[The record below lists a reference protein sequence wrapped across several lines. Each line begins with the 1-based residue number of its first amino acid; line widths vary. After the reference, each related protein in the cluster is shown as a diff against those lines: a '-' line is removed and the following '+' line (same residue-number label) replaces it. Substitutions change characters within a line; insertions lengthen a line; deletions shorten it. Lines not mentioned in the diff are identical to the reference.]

1 MQKDNENY
9 FSNLC
14 DSFSLKNFMTGITCI
29 KSSNN
34 YSIDVLLT
42 NEIRS
47 FQLTVAFESGLSD
60 CHKWQMIRTFF
71 RAYFKKF
78 PQKNIEYWISKNLYK
93 DDFLNELDF
102 EFSRGT
108 IYKYKGNQYDI
119 LTNIPRMV
127 LGKHA
132 LIKIKKISLNHAPLM

>member
-1 MQKDNENY
+1 
-9 FSNLC
+9 
-14 DSFSLKNFMTGITCI
+14 
-29 KSSNN
+29 
-34 YSIDVLLT
+34 
-42 NEIRS
+42 
-47 FQLTVAFESGLSD
+47 
-60 CHKWQMIRTFF
+60 MIRTFF
-71 RAYFKKF
+71 RAYFKKL

-127 LGKHA
+127 LDKHA
-132 LIKIKKISLNHAPLM
+132 LIKIKKISLNHAPLMSKESSKIIMNRYKLRNKYAKWSSRENF